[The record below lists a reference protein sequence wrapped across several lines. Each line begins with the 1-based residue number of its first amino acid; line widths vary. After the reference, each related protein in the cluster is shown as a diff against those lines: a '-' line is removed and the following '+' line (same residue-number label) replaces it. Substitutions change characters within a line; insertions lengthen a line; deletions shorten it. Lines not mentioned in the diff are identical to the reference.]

1 MVPQDPVT
9 ESSGRGCLLMI
20 GGVALVGLGAL
31 DWLGAGLNKTDT
43 TAPLDVGVAVVGLAV
58 MVVGIVRRV
67 MWVRGSD

>member
-1 MVPQDPVT
+1 
-9 ESSGRGCLLMI
+9 MI